1 MILKTERKRPDSWA
15 EFRARSK
22 SRWLAP
28 FLALDW
34 CGEWTAYWLSG
45 WALLEVLE
53 YLQTLSL
60 LLVVVLYFT
69 DAGNRLKQKHY
80 QAWQVINTAQG
91 KGGNGGRIDALEE
104 LLEDGVS
111 LTGVDL
117 ENAYLAG
124 VDLHGAE
131 LTRSSFH
138 GTDIRNSDFH
148 RANLTDSDLAW
159 ANLRHSNLSNCQ
171 LHDVDLKNADLHSA
185 NLTQADLTGSDCTGV
200 DFRKT
205 NLIGIDW
212 QRIKSIK
219 MANVHGVVNPPPGF
233 LDWAKSAGAVS
244 IESDEEWAAQ
254 ISKAESSSK

>member
-1 MILKTERKRPDSWA
+1 MILKTERKRPKSWA

-22 SRWLAP
+22 SGWLLP

-34 CGEWTAYWLSG
+34 GGEWIAYWLSG

-60 LLVVVLYFT
+60 LLVVVLYFADT
-69 DAGNRLKQKHY
+69 GNRLKQKHY

-111 LTGVDL
+111 LIGVGL
-117 ENAYLAG
+117 EDAYLAG

-138 GTDIRNSDFH
+138 GADVRNSDFRRTNLTDADLQWANFRH
-148 RANLTDSDLAW
+148 SNFSHCQLQGANLT
-159 ANLRHSNLSNCQ
+159 
-171 LHDVDLKNADLHSA
+171 NADLNSA
-185 NLTQADLTGSDCTGV
+185 NLAEADLSGTDCSKV
-200 DFRKT
+200 DFRSA
-205 NLIGIDW
+205 NLLGVKW
-212 QRIKSIK
+212 QQSTAIKL
-219 MANVHGVVNPPPGF
+219 ANVYGVVNPPPGF

-244 IESDEEWAAQ
+244 IESDDEWRELLKK
-254 ISKAESSSK
+254 SDSTN

>member
-22 SRWLAP
+22 SGWLLA

-34 CGEWTAYWLSG
+34 GGEWIAYWLSG

-111 LTGVDL
+111 LTGVGL
-117 ENAYLAG
+117 EDAYLAG

-138 GTDIRNSDFH
+138 GADVRTSDFR
-148 RANLTDSDLAW
+148 RANLTGADLLW
-159 ANLRHSNLSNCQ
+159 SNFRHSNLSHCQ
-171 LHDVDLKNADLHSA
+171 FEGADLTNADLNTA
-185 NLTQADLTGSDCTGV
+185 NLAEADLSGADCSKV
-200 DFRKT
+200 DFRRA
-205 NLIGIDW
+205 NLLGIKW
-212 QRIKSIK
+212 QQIKAIK
-219 MANVHGVVNPPPGF
+219 LANVFGVVNPPPGF
-233 LDWAKSAGAVS
+233 LDWAKSAGAVA
-244 IESDEEWAAQ
+244 IESDKEWKDLLD
-254 ISKAESSSK
+254 KAENTN